1 MILRL
6 VGSRSSNQWM
16 SHNVTTKASCRLSVG
31 SVRLCSAAP
40 SAAMEYHHQ
49 SATMEQRH
57 LMLILGK
64 PGGGKGTISGKI
76 LNDFACFEHLSTGD
90 VLREN
95 VRNQTELGR
104 QAKQHMDAGCLVP
117 DDLMIRLV
125 LDRCTSSDNPS
136 SSLLLDGFPRTQEQ
150 AIALDESLNVDLVIN
165 LDIPTETI
173 VQRIAERYET
183 IVSPLVLPLYP
194 CFPTHLFF
202 FFLNLYG

>member
-6 VGSRSSNQWM
+6 ASSSSRNSYRWMNHNATTQSSFHKC
-16 SHNVTTKASCRLSVG
+16 SLSSVG
-31 SVRLCSAAP
+31 SARSAS

-49 SATMEQRH
+49 SAITEQRH

-76 LNDFACFEHLSTGD
+76 LNDFSCFQHLSTGD

-95 VRNQTELGR
+95 VRNQTELGI

-117 DDLMIRLV
+117 DELMIRLV
-125 LDRCTSSDNPS
+125 LDQCTSSENQS

-173 VQRIAERYET
+173 VERIAER
-183 IVSPLVLPLYP
+183 
-194 CFPTHLFF
+194 
-202 FFLNLYG
+202 